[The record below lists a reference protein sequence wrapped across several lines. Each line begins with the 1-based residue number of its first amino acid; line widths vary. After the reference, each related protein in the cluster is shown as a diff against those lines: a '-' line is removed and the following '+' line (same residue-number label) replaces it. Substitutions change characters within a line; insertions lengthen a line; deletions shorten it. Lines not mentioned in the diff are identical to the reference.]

1 MKKRQLDGPALKSC
15 NDHRMNIVSYNDS
28 HLRYFFTFIAV
39 LTLIRNSLVVGKQA
53 QREDIAGVH
62 LHKRCIS
69 EG

>member
-1 MKKRQLDGPALKSC
+1 
-15 NDHRMNIVSYNDS
+15 MNIVSYNDS